1 MDDWWQQ
8 LYNIVGISIKRGLR
22 PLAGKVAYVA
32 TKKKIEEIKKPE
44 LTDADKEWASGEV
57 YKLLVKYYQTA
68 DQLGLKPKKQ
78 PKVSVYLYCG
88 CPMAKYGRDT
98 LGRIPL
104 EIIQDRNLEGV
115 EEALFNLPGALTL
128 PIVFSDLPKEEAAT
142 LKNQFY
148 GVARTLTMG
157 LQAVYRRRF
166 QGPIEGN
173 LETAAYRTCNEGMD
187 EYLESLDDPLLR
199 LMRPSSNIVATASK
213 DYSTR
218 YGNWEARNSQD
229 KSPPWPKVTG
239 FPIKTDCFSIEI
251 TTPEA
256 YRKRCPSAPAELPK
270 EIVMLS
276 LRVLAGASKGQRVA
290 PLVARVQVRGSSDWA
305 TLKRAISGTKGYKTT
320 QGRLVLDEGK
330 WVFKLGFKKPR
341 PEPSKVKTA
350 LVVIPALNDLAM
362 IYSHEGDYLRGK
374 YKGAGEV
381 LPKGI
386 DSSGFIHLKK
396 MYDSMRSARARHL
409 NFVGRGARGH
419 GQKRF
424 RLSLEVVEGKE
435 TDRTNTWMEQQASHL
450 ARYANS
456 IGAIVGID
464 DMVSVPTAPD
474 RKIERLLRRF
484 PWCTFRDKIAWA
496 CKKHGVPT
504 KVIKHSGV
512 KDCPMC
518 GWEKT
523 LVDSANYDGRPEQWC
538 RTGCGAVAPKNLFR
552 AWRLFKVLLVTDADS
567 LAVVDQGFRNKVEG
581 LMHIRTRNN
590 SPESMNLMG
599 EQPDTADAAE

>member
-1 MDDWWQQ
+1 MAAK
-8 LYNIVGISIKRGLR
+8 NK
-22 PLAGKVAYVA
+22 
-32 TKKKIEEIKKPE
+32 TEEIKKPE
-44 LTDADKEWASGEV
+44 LTDSDKEWASEEI
-57 YKLLVKYYQTA
+57 YKLLEKYYQTA

-78 PKVSVYLYCG
+78 PKVTVYMYCG
-88 CPMAKYGRDT
+88 CPTVRYGRDT
-98 LGRIPL
+98 LGRVSLDVIQARSL
-104 EIIQDRNLEGV
+104 EEV

-128 PIVFSDLPKEEAAT
+128 PIVFSDLPKEEASA
-142 LKNQFY
+142 LRDQFY

-173 LETAAYRTCNEGMD
+173 LETAAYRICNDGMT
-187 EYLESLDDPLLR
+187 EYLEGLDDPLLK

-218 YGNWEARNSQD
+218 YGNWESRNSQD

-251 TTPEA
+251 ITPEA
-256 YRKRCPSAPAELPK
+256 YRKRCPSAPKELPK
-270 EIVMLS
+270 EIVILS
-276 LRVLAGASKGQRVA
+276 LRVLAGATKGQRVS

-305 TLKRAISGTKGYKTT
+305 TLKRAIGGTKGYKTT
-320 QGRLVLDEGK
+320 QGRMVLDEGK

-341 PEPSKVKTA
+341 PEPSKDKAA

-374 YKGAGEV
+374 YKGAGEI

-386 DSSGFIHLKK
+386 DSSGFIHLKR
-396 MYDSMRSARARHL
+396 MYDSMRSDRARHL

-419 GQKRF
+419 GKHRF
-424 RLSLEVVEGKE
+424 RLSLEVVEGRE
-435 TDRTNTWMEQQASHL
+435 SDRINTWMEQQASHL
-450 ARYANS
+450 ARYAKS

-464 DMVSVPTAPD
+464 DMDSVPTAPD

-512 KDCPMC
+512 RNCPMC
-518 GWEKT
+518 GGDKT
-523 LVDSANYDGRPEQWC
+523 LYDSHVVDGKPQMC
-538 RTGCGAVAPKNLFR
+538 CKTGCGCIAPKVLFR
-552 AWRLFKVLLVTDADS
+552 AWRLFRALLVSDAEM
-567 LAVVDQGFRNKVEG
+567 LAVVDLNFSDKVSEHTHW
-581 LMHIRTRNN
+581 LTKPVELHQVPLT
-590 SPESMNLMG
+590 
-599 EQPDTADAAE
+599 PDTDADDDAAE